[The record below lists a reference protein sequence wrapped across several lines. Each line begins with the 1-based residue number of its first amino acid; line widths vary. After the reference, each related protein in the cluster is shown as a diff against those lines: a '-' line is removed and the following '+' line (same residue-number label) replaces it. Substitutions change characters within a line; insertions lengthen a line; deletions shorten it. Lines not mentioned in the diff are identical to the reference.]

1 MFHEFTLLCCNIHT
15 SFLFFFLFLF
25 FYQWHVSALTPGHT
39 WRVLWELVF
48 SCLSEWM
55 RLSTRVYIKEEIGQE
70 SNIVHV
76 CAVVSRPRL
85 LCQRTHSSPDLSV
98 VVSPNTS
105 ARLLSPFLA
114 LFFPFSLAGGHATF
128 SPSRVSAEPLK
139 PQCSIET

>member
-15 SFLFFFLFLF
+15 SFLFFYIFF

-39 WRVLWELVF
+39 RRVLWELVF

-105 ARLLSPFLA
+105 ARLLSPFLP
-114 LFFPFSLAGGHATF
+114 FSFPFHWREAT
-128 SPSRVSAEPLK
+128 PHSARPEYQRNP
-139 PQCSIET
+139 